1 MKEYRQPKD
10 SLKKQVSLLLPL
22 DIYEGAKRDAQKYS
36 RSMAYHIVE
45 TLRVT
50 FDKSIQEV
58 QAEREEA
65 AKMTILQQMK
75 QLAED
80 EGKSEEFL
88 QALETVFNRFA
99 EKKRS
104 EDFTEDFQ
112 EDVMTFAAMMLET
125 EGKTYGEF

>member
-10 SLKKQVSLLLPL
+10 SLKKQISLLLPL
-22 DIYEGAKRDAQKYS
+22 DIYDGAKRDSQKYS

-75 QLAED
+75 QQAAD

-99 EKKRS
+99 ETKRS
-104 EDFTEDFQ
+104 EDFTEAFQ
-112 EDVMTFAAMMLET
+112 ADIVTFAGMMIET
-125 EGKTYGEF
+125 EAEA